1 MLRRWTGT
9 LVTMRG
15 IITAAGYVPY
25 RRLEGKQISAFFGSG
40 GGRGTRTVASHDEDT
55 TTMGVEAAR
64 RALAGGLTVD
74 SLRFATPTPAY
85 VDKNNASTIHA
96 ALRLPSSV
104 GAYDVGGSLRSWTGA
119 LLGALDGPGHGL
131 VVAADLRDGLPTS
144 ADEAGCGDAAAAVVV
159 GEGTDDAPVIAEI
172 IGRGAATDEFLDRWR
187 SPGDTRPRLWEER
200 FGETRYAELSRAA
213 YGAALAD
220 AGVEADSVD
229 RLVISGMHARAVKA
243 AGAKLSAGRDILVDE
258 VTAAT
263 GQTGGA
269 HALLLLAAALEA
281 AGPGEVIV
289 LLNLADGAD
298 ALVLRATEAIAAAR
312 PVDPVA
318 SQIATGAPLPYAKF
332 LTWRGAVTV
341 EPPRRPSPDRVSS
354 TAAWRN
360 EDWKFGFVGSKDPA
374 TGAIQ
379 MPPARVSK
387 ATGDVDAME
396 PVSMADAVG
405 TIVTFT
411 IDRVAY
417 SPSPPIVFAVVDFD
431 GGGRFPIELTD
442 VDADEVSIG
451 DKVTMTFRRLF
462 TSDGIHDYFWK
473 GRPVRTA
480 TSTKEA

>member
-1 MLRRWTGT
+1 M
-9 LVTMRG
+9 
-15 IITAAGYVPY
+15 
-25 RRLEGKQISAFFGSG
+25 
-40 GGRGTRTVASHDEDT
+40 
-55 TTMGVEAAR
+55 
-64 RALAGGLTVD
+64 
-74 SLRFATPTPAY
+74 
-85 VDKNNASTIHA
+85 
-96 ALRLPSSV
+96 
-104 GAYDVGGSLRSWTGA
+104 
-119 LLGALDGPGHGL
+119 
-131 VVAADLRDGLPTS
+131 VAADLRDGLPTS

-298 ALVLRATEAIAAAR
+298 ALVLRATEAIATVR
-312 PVDPVA
+312 PADPVA

-374 TGAIQ
+374 TGAIS